1 VAITAVAIDGPAAS
15 GKSSVGAAVA
25 RRLGFAFLDTGLMY
39 RAATLAAMERGIP
52 TSDAAALGE
61 MVESLRMS
69 LDGNRLIVDGADA
82 TDRLH
87 SAAVDRSA
95 PAVSAHPEVRRALV
109 RRQRRLGE
117 GGAVVMVGR
126 DIGTAV
132 LPDARLKIYLD
143 ASAETRARRRFAER
157 QASGAPGA
165 DFEREL
171 RETIRRDRL
180 DSERADSPLK
190 PAADAVIINT
200 DDMTADEAAD
210 AIIEIAKAAFRA
222 TGQRAVR
229 VSRE

>member
-1 VAITAVAIDGPAAS
+1 MAINAVAIDGPAAS

-39 RAATLAAMERGIP
+39 RAATLAAMERGIA
-52 TSDAAALGE
+52 TSDAAALGA

-69 LDGNRLIVDGADA
+69 LDGDRLIVDGADV
-82 TDRLH
+82 TERLR

-109 RRQRRLGE
+109 RRQRRIGE

-126 DIGTAV
+126 DIGAVV

-157 QASGAPGA
+157 QAAGAPDA
-165 DFEREL
+165 NFKREL

-200 DDMTADEAAD
+200 DAMTADEAAD
-210 AIIEIAKAAFRA
+210 AVIGRFA
-222 TGQRAVR
+222 R
-229 VSRE
+229 VDKREE

>member
-1 VAITAVAIDGPAAS
+1 MAINAVAIDGPAAS

-25 RRLGFAFLDTGLMY
+25 RRLGFSFLDTGLMY
-39 RAATLAAMERGIP
+39 RAATLAAMERGIE
-52 TSDAAALGE
+52 TSDAAALGA

-69 LDGNRLIVDGADA
+69 LDGNRLIVDGADV

-87 SAAVDRSA
+87 SASVDRNA

-126 DIGTAV
+126 DIGAVV

-157 QASGAPGA
+157 QASGAAGA

-190 PAADAVIINT
+190 PAADAVIIDT
-200 DDMTADEAAD
+200 DAMTADEAAD
-210 AIIEIAKAAFRA
+210 AVIGRFA
-222 TGQRAVR
+222 R
-229 VSRE
+229 VEKRED